1 MTDATAIQIATD
13 AIYISIK
20 LAGPALIVSLVVGVF
35 VSLVQTVTSIQEMTL
50 TFVPKLVGVG
60 LIIVLGGSWMLAE
73 LTGWVTDLWTSIPV
87 LS

>member
-1 MTDATAIQIATD
+1 MTDATAVQIATD
-13 AIYISIK
+13 AIYVSIK

-60 LIIVLGGSWMLAE
+60 LIIVLGGSLMLAE
-73 LTGWVTDLWTSIPV
+73 LTSLVTDLWTSIPV

>member
-13 AIYISIK
+13 AIYVSIK

>member
-1 MTDATAIQIATD
+1 MTDATAVQIATD
-13 AIYISIK
+13 AIYVSIK

-73 LTGWVTDLWTSIPV
+73 LTSWVTDLWTSIPV